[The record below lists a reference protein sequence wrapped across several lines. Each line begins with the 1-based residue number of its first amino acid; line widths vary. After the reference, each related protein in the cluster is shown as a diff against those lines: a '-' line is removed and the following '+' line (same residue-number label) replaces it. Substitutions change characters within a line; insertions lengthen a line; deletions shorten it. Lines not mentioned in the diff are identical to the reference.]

1 MPLNDVNNDVLSL
14 LLILLIVVTVNNSR
28 NRHRLTSSALVHPS
42 LSPWIQLL
50 RNADQSSFLTVTGF
64 SRFAFVELERALYPL
79 EDIVASGKK
88 RGRPEALDNKGKLG
102 LYLLFVTSRME
113 IKFLCLIFGIPPTT
127 CIRYINNVMKLVVKK
142 LRNNPVSKI
151 HFPDTDEEKE
161 YFASLI
167 AHREPSIRNCI
178 GFVDGVSIAV
188 QCSSEVQAQNKDYNG
203 YKHDTNVNNVL
214 AFAPTGKV
222 IYAALNYPGSWHD
235 STVCA
240 GLIDVVVETIG
251 AFCMCV
257 DQGFPRSGLYFIPSS
272 NLSLFLGRS
281 SGIEAATGTISEA
294 VTVTS

>member
-1 MPLNDVNNDVLSL
+1 
-14 LLILLIVVTVNNSR
+14 
-28 NRHRLTSSALVHPS
+28 
-42 LSPWIQLL
+42 
-50 RNADQSSFLTVTGF
+50 
-64 SRFAFVELERALYPL
+64 
-79 EDIVASGKK
+79 
-88 RGRPEALDNKGKLG
+88 
-102 LYLLFVTSRME
+102 ME

-142 LRNNPVSKI
+142 LRNNPISRI

-161 YFASLI
+161 YYASLI
-167 AHREPSIRNCI
+167 ARREPSIRNCI

-188 QCSSEVQAQNKDYNG
+188 QCSSEVEAQNKDYNG

-240 GLIDVVVETIG
+240 GLIDVVIETIG

-257 DQGFPRSGLYFIPSS
+257 DQGFPRSGLLYDKFFIFIVLVISPQVHGRLINE
-272 NLSLFLGRS
+272 NLSLNFLSTCNIR
-281 SGIEAATGTISEA
+281 
-294 VTVTS
+294 